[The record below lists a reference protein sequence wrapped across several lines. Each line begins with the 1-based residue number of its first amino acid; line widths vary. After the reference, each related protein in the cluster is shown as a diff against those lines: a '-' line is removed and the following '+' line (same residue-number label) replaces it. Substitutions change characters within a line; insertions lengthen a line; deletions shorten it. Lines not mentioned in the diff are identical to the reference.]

1 MKSILTILLYN
12 LIAVCLCAT
21 ALANAPDSLAGKKIT
36 VTVPSKYY
44 DMEWYVLEDGTKTW
58 LHELEDGEWELDL
71 LTWTKTSTNQGTI
84 QLGIPSDYL
93 SMAVTFS
100 SSSAGSFTYNLHESD
115 DGGPVQIVDSGS
127 GTFTTT
133 NFDISEIPFDNY
145 FEDQFSDQQV
155 SQGIWPLGSAYGIT
169 IGVRDNALQ
178 LTGTLNDE
186 IEDQRWY
193 AFSASSILS
202 TANDWEVSGSSF
214 AKIDAQNDF
223 LNYQAATGVELRNS
237 KTTGLEFEISIGLT
251 PWGVRSEIYVG
262 DFDSYQSQYHSTGSG
277 GGVVQEGDFKVV
289 NDSSNKTL
297 TTQYLSGSE
306 WKTLY
311 ELNWNSGVLT
321 DKVNN
326 SETQLSPWTSFSS
339 EYALPTMD
347 YVIPHTDQDWN
358 GENIQVYSLSEG
370 DLGFKNYSVTETTS
384 EPIPEYAPSSLVGKI
399 YQGSMNDIY
408 QFIDE
413 TNAIFYHEESNFQN
427 SEVSNITYTWS
438 ASGNSG
444 TLTTTLD
451 ETTTLSFAS
460 DVEGTFQWQEN
471 GGSSNSGS
479 FTLVDASSGYA
490 PNSLAGDSIIAG
502 STTYVFKDNGAV
514 TIKSASGSEES
525 TYGFIKSE
533 DNVGVLTIPAY
544 DDGENRMVLKLTYS
558 SSATGTLSEGGSG
571 SFNYYADG
579 QDMPA
584 SKGWMWFDHY
594 PWVYS
599 HVEGGWLYFLPN
611 GSKLM
616 VYSVKDEAW
625 REMTE

>member
-1 MKSILTILLYN
+1 
-12 LIAVCLCAT
+12 
-21 ALANAPDSLAGKKIT
+21 
-36 VTVPSKYY
+36 
-44 DMEWYVLEDGTKTW
+44 
-58 LHELEDGEWELDL
+58 
-71 LTWTKTSTNQGTI
+71 
-84 QLGIPSDYL
+84 
-93 SMAVTFS
+93 
-100 SSSAGSFTYNLHESD
+100 
-115 DGGPVQIVDSGS
+115 
-127 GTFTTT
+127 
-133 NFDISEIPFDNY
+133 
-145 FEDQFSDQQV
+145 
-155 SQGIWPLGSAYGIT
+155 
-169 IGVRDNALQ
+169 
-178 LTGTLNDE
+178 
-186 IEDQRWY
+186 
-193 AFSASSILS
+193 
-202 TANDWEVSGSSF
+202 
-214 AKIDAQNDF
+214 
-223 LNYQAATGVELRNS
+223 
-237 KTTGLEFEISIGLT
+237 
-251 PWGVRSEIYVG
+251 
-262 DFDSYQSQYHSTGSG
+262 
-277 GGVVQEGDFKVV
+277 VVQEGDFKVV

-399 YQGSMNDIY
+399 YQGTMNDVY

-444 TLTTTLD
+444 TLTTALD
-451 ETTTLSFAS
+451 ETTTLSFTSEA
-460 DVEGTFQWQEN
+460 EGTFQWQEY

-502 STTYVFKDNGAV
+502 STTYIFKNNGVV

-525 TYGFIKSE
+525 TYGFIKSG
-533 DNVGVLTIPAY
+533 DNEGVLTIPAY
-544 DDGENRMVLKLTYS
+544 DDGENRKVLKLTYS
-558 SSATGTLSEGGSG
+558 STATGTLSEGGSG
-571 SFNYYADG
+571 GFNYYADG